1 MNLCGLWRLE
11 FYMII
16 ELLKTK
22 QMNYWESAKR
32 LADSFMS
39 RIQVP
44 DNLKEDIYLVEVSHP
59 KI

>member
-1 MNLCGLWRLE
+1 LWRLE